1 LHVRAGGV
9 ELSVVV
15 PVYGCRSCLSALY
28 ERLDKTL
35 SGITP
40 DHEIVFADDG
50 TSDGSWDE
58 LRALA
63 RANPAVRAV
72 RLSRNFGQ
80 QAAILAGVQH
90 ARGRHVAVMDCD
102 LQDPPEVL
110 GAMYDRAREGCPVVY
125 GVRARQGTPSS
136 RRAAAWIYSKLMNVT
151 TGSRIDPGHG
161 CFSLMS
167 REVVDAYLRVP
178 DRDRNHMLILYWLG
192 FPHADVPFEQAQ
204 RHSGESAYTF
214 RALVRLAGD
223 GLFFQTTV
231 LLRYVMYLG
240 FAVALAGGMLAVYY
254 AAMRISGAGPPG
266 FTALAVLILLMSG
279 FIITSIGVTGLYI
292 GRIFEQVKGRPLYVV
307 AETTDSKEREQP
319 RRVSAVEAR

>member
-1 LHVRAGGV
+1 M
-9 ELSVVV
+9 
-15 PVYGCRSCLSALY
+15 PVYGCQSCLSELY
-28 ERLDKTL
+28 ERLAQTL
-35 SGITP
+35 GSITP
-40 DHEIVFADDG
+40 NHEIVFVDDG
-50 TSDGSWDE
+50 TTDGCWDD

-63 RANPAVRAV
+63 RAHPAVRAV

-90 ARGRHVAVMDCD
+90 ARGGHVAVMDCD

-110 GAMYDRAREGCPVVY
+110 AAMYDRAREGFPVVY
-125 GVRARQGTPSS
+125 GVRARHGTPAP
-136 RRAAAWIYSKLMNVT
+136 RRAAAWSYSKLMNVT

-192 FPHADVPFEQAQ
+192 FPHADVGFEQPH

-214 RALVRLAGD
+214 RSLVRLAGD

-240 FAVALAGGMLAVYY
+240 FAVALAGGMLALYY
-254 AAMRISGAGPPG
+254 AAVRISGTGPPG
-266 FTALAVLILLMSG
+266 FTALAVLILIMSG

-307 AETTDSKEREQP
+307 AETTDSEDREHS